1 MPQHETTAAAPVGD
15 PAPAGAAPT
24 ATAEAAK
31 PGATGARA
39 GRSRSGEGRPAAKV
53 RKPIRPRTVVVAA
66 VAWLLAALFL
76 VPYLEMIVTALRPA
90 DELRDATYLP
100 SHFEWSNL
108 VKVWTD
114 STLGGNLRVTLLVAA
129 GSTLLVLLV
138 ALPAAYYTARIKY
151 RGRKL
156 FLLLVLV
163 TQMFQPTSLLVGLY
177 REFYQFGMLNSVWT
191 LIICNAAFNL
201 AFAIWILTAYISS
214 IPVELEEAAQIDGLG
229 RLGALRRVT
238 IPLAMPGI
246 VTALIFTFIS
256 AWNEFVMGLRLTT
269 VPESQPL
276 TVGINNFI
284 GNYTVQWNYLFAGS
298 VVAILPVIVL
308 FAFIERQ
315 VVSGLTAG
323 SVK

>member
-1 MPQHETTAAAPVGD
+1 MSQARTQTRPQTLT
-15 PAPAGAAPT
+15 
-24 ATAEAAK
+24 
-31 PGATGARA
+31 
-39 GRSRSGEGRPAAKV
+39 
-53 RKPIRPRTVVVAA
+53 RPRRTISPRTLVITA

-76 VPYLEMIVTALRPA
+76 LPYLEMVVTALRPA
-90 DELRDATYLP
+90 NELRDATYLP
-100 SHFEWSNL
+100 THFAWSNF
-108 VKVWTD
+108 VNVWRD
-114 STLGGNLRVTLLVAA
+114 STLGTNLRVTLLVAGGA
-129 GSTLLVLLV
+129 TVLVLLV
-138 ALPAAYYTARIKY
+138 ALPAAYYTARMRF
-151 RGRKL
+151 RGRKA

-177 REFYQFGMLNSVWT
+177 REFYQLHMLNSVWT
-191 LIICNAAFNL
+191 LIVCNAAFNL

-246 VTALIFTFIS
+246 VTAVIFTFIS

-269 VPESQPL
+269 VPDSQPL

-298 VVAILPVIVL
+298 VVAILPVVVL